1 MKINGFNELQDR
13 LKQMQKG
20 AEELSATKEVTL
32 TELFTDEFLR
42 KHTDFQSF
50 KDFDSQ
56 KIFETYKTIEEIPD
70 DEMDTFI
77 VDNSKFESWQ
87 VMIDTAASEYTIKK
101 LGFK

>member
-1 MKINGFNELQDR
+1 MKINGFNELQ
-13 LKQMQKG
+13 KG
-20 AEELSATKEVTL
+20 TEELAATKEVAL
-32 TELFTDEFLR
+32 KELFTDDFLR

-50 KDFDSQ
+50 EDFDSQ
-56 KIFETYKTIEEIPD
+56 KIFETYKTIKEIPD

-87 VMIDTAASEYTIKK
+87 VMIDTATSEYAIKK